1 MKRTLAFVFAAIGW
15 FAVIAQYYLMIK
27 NTTVSVTETT
37 IRFFS
42 FFTILTNTLVA
53 FYFTLQAIIQTPRLF
68 SKPGSLTAITLYITI
83 VGLVYQI
90 VLRPLWSP
98 TGLQKMVDEL
108 LHSVTPVLVII
119 YWYLYESKAAVR
131 FGQIPH
137 WLLYPFSYLVYILIR
152 GNFSGFYPYP
162 FVNVATLGMSK
173 VLINS
178 LGLLLVF
185 TVVAALLVGGCRLLQ
200 RKQ

>member
-53 FYFTLQAIIQTPRLF
+53 FYFTLHAIAQAPRLF

-98 TGLQKMVDEL
+98 TGLQKLVDEL

-119 YWYLYESKAAVR
+119 YWYLYESKATVR
-131 FGQIPH
+131 FGQIPR
-137 WLLYPFSYLVYILIR
+137 WLLYPFLYLVYILIR

-178 LGLLLVF
+178 LGLLLIF
-185 TVVAALLVGGCRLLQ
+185 TVVAALLVGVGKLLQ